1 MGSSTQTLIFPL
13 TNRSVRQVF
22 DYETDTVAYRL
33 MYDSGAR
40 IPVWCSDVEF
50 FLKAFPE
57 AKKAEITA
65 KVTGFG
71 KEAETASVY
80 IIPKYTLN
88 DGNTEIVINN
98 LSVVVLFKPNIG
110 CDFLLSET
118 MVSKMDTFTYRR
130 GKKELHIVS
139 DKSEYNCTTRKNSGE
154 LIDIAIWVQS

>member
-1 MGSSTQTLIFPL
+1 MESSTQILRFPL

-40 IPVWCSDVEF
+40 IHVWCSDVEF

-57 AKKAEITA
+57 AKKADITA
-65 KVTGFG
+65 KVAGFG

-80 IIPKYTLN
+80 IIPKYTLK
-88 DGNTEIVINN
+88 DGNTEIIINN

-118 MVSKMDTFTYRR
+118 MVSKIDTFTYRR
-130 GKKELHIVS
+130 GKKELHIIS
-139 DKSEYNCTTRKNSGE
+139 DKSEYNCTARKNNGE
-154 LIDIAIWVQS
+154 LIDIAIWIQS

>member
-1 MGSSTQTLIFPL
+1 MESSTQTLIFPL

-22 DYETDTVAYRL
+22 DYETDTATYRL

-40 IPVWCSDVEF
+40 IPVWCSDEEF
-50 FLKAFPE
+50 FLKAFPD
-57 AKKAEITA
+57 AKKADITA

-71 KEAETASVY
+71 KEAESASVF
-80 IIPKYTLN
+80 IIPKFILN

-98 LSVVVLFKPNIG
+98 LSVVVLLKPNIG

-130 GKKELHIVS
+130 SKKELHVIT
-139 DKSEYNCTTRKNSGE
+139 DKSEYYCTARKNNGE
-154 LIDIAIWVQS
+154 LIDISIWVQS